1 MKKIIIISLVCGFI
15 CACGGSYF
23 NSNVKT
29 KFPEGLELYLTKC
42 SGCHRLHDRKE
53 FTAEKWSE
61 IMFFMQKKSKASNEQ
76 IGKIYNFLT
85 EIDSIGQGNQAK
97 ILSEN

>member
-1 MKKIIIISLVCGFI
+1 
-15 CACGGSYF
+15 
-23 NSNVKT
+23 
-29 KFPEGLELYLTKC
+29 
-42 SGCHRLHDRKE
+42 
-53 FTAEKWSE
+53 
-61 IMFFMQKKSKASNEQ
+61 MFFMQKKSKASNEQ